1 MAIYKNIT
9 TSTTTDLIT
18 RSSKSSTTQSGN
30 ISKIT
35 ICNTDSLPAQNI
47 SVFLEDAAVSTSTH
61 ANNNKFYFIYYVDLP
76 TSSTLVL
83 SDNLSFDKSVFSL
96 RIITNN
102 DSGGGTP
109 SLSIIIK

>member
-35 ICNTDSLPAQNI
+35 ICNIDGTNANNV

-61 ANNNKFYFIYYVDLP
+61 ANNNKFYFLFETTIPADA
-76 TSSTLVL
+76 TLVL
-83 SDNLSFDKSVFSL
+83 SDNLSFDKSLFSL
-96 RIITNN
+96 RITTNN
-102 DSGGGTP
+102 DDGGGAP